1 MLWSTQI
8 PKNYEKPQKISTS
21 RFLFCRILTMRKIL
35 REKYAQMMLVFLEN
49 FETYANRCQWDPIL
63 AGKRVREEMTR

>member
-8 PKNYEKPQKISTS
+8 PKNCEKPRKISTS
-21 RFLFCRILTMRKIL
+21 RFLVCRILTMRKIL

-49 FETYANRCQWDPIL
+49 FETYANRCQWDQTQC
-63 AGKRVREEMTR
+63 VR